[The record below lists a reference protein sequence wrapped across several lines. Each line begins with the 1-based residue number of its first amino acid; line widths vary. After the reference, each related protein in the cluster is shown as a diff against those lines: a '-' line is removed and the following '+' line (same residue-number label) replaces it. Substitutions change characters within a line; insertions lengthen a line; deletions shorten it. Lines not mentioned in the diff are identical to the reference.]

1 MQGAKKH
8 FIGMRNIKTAVAV
21 LACMILFE
29 AFTALNSVIPVT
41 ESHLNLLAHSF
52 LTRQNPIF
60 ACVASV
66 IVMQS
71 SLEKSR
77 AFAVSRLTGTTVGVT
92 GGLIF
97 LWLNSNILSNK
108 LTYLFV
114 FAGIVLIIGFCN
126 AINQPSASSISII
139 TFLVVMISLE
149 QTEPFYYAVNRI
161 IDTLIGITVS
171 LVINLT
177 VLRPK
182 ENPPNQG

>member
-1 MQGAKKH
+1 MKTTKKH
-8 FIGMRNIKTAVAV
+8 FIGMRNIKTAVSV

-29 AFTALNSVIPVT
+29 LLSALNSALPVNS
-41 ESHLNLLAHSF
+41 SHINLLAHSF
-52 LTRQNPIF
+52 LNRQNPIF

-71 SLEKSR
+71 SLEESR

-97 LWLNSNILSNK
+97 LWLNSNILGNK

-114 FAGIVLIIGFCN
+114 FIGIILIIGFCN
-126 AINQPSASSISII
+126 AINQPTASSISII

-149 QTEPFYYAVNRI
+149 QTEPFCYAVNRI
-161 IDTLIGITVS
+161 TDTLIGITVS
-171 LVINLT
+171 LIINLT
-177 VLRPK
+177 LIRPK
-182 ENPPNQG
+182 EKPPNQG